1 MLKTELQDSIRIVT
15 LDRPDKSNSLH
26 PDLISSLAEVLER
39 TDEDDDIHVV
49 LLTGAGTSFCAGLD
63 LDHLVRSDMDGTLDY
78 MRSTFALFRQ
88 VYELRQPVVAAVN
101 GPAIA
106 GGFDLAAF
114 CDLRL
119 CSTTARFAQTEIL
132 LGLTQIMYPLYKV
145 IGLARAKELALTGEA
160 ISADEAHRIGLVSG
174 VFQPDELLPAALELA
189 RKLAS
194 QPREA
199 LFETK
204 RLSREVIE
212 MDTDAANARM
222 LEVISSRL
230 RSDEHREAVESYV
243 ERLRKKR
250 SGGATG
256 SPHRG
261 S

>member
-1 MLKTELQDSIRIVT
+1 MLKTELRDSIRILT
-15 LDRPDKSNSLH
+15 LDRANKSNSLH

-63 LDHLVRSDMDGTLDY
+63 LDHLVRPAPSTTCGR
-78 MRSTFALFRQ
+78 RSPRQ

-174 VFQPDELLPAALELA
+174 VFQPDEPLPAALELA

-250 SGGATG
+250 RGGD
-256 SPHRG
+256 
-261 S
+261 